1 MANEFDKWIEFLKPE
16 NLKGNLISCSLY
28 IATYESFK
36 DYVIDEVKFF
46 FNTGFTGD
54 EFIFS
59 PRYKTSVLDK
69 NKSVL
74 AASLLWLK
82 EQEAISE
89 ADIDSF
95 EDLRKYRNKLAHKM
109 IDLLFE
115 GSFDDFP
122 QNLAALINLRVKIEK
137 WWVLN
142 IEIPTNPDF
151 HATDDVSENDIQTSS
166 EILYKIILDI
176 LSGDEE
182 ASNYYYKE
190 FLKHKEKTKRDTL

>member
-1 MANEFDKWIEFLKPE
+1 MNPLK
-16 NLKGNLISCSLY
+16 
-28 IATYESFK
+28 T
-36 DYVIDEVKFF
+36 YVIEEVKFF

-89 ADIDSF
+89 TDIDSF

-137 WWVLN
+137 WWVLKFRRTR
-142 IEIPTNPDF
+142 IF
-151 HATDDVSENDIQTSS
+151 MLRMTSQRTTFRHHP
-166 EILYKIILDI
+166 K
-176 LSGDEE
+176 
-182 ASNYYYKE
+182 
-190 FLKHKEKTKRDTL
+190 FFTK